1 MGSVNISRL
10 LLLQGHHLSLLWYH
24 IQGIFSCFI
33 GKSHLH
39 HRDSKTNGHKGL
51 LLYPKSMITF
61 DFLVF

>member
-1 MGSVNISRL
+1 M
-10 LLLQGHHLSLLWYH
+10 QGHHLSLLWYH

-39 HRDSKTNGHKGL
+39 HRDSKANGHKGL
-51 LLYPKSMITF
+51 LLYPKSMITL